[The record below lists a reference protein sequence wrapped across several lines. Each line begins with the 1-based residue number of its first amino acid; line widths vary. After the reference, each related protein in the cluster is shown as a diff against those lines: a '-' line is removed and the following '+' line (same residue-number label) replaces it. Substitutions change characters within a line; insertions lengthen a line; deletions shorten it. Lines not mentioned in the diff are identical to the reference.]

1 MGGSPHYQTDARR
14 QQPSTTLNHPKSRAL
29 TFVQA
34 GEAPEY
40 WAGLC
45 AASAKLWYKWYT
57 VHTTGPKL
65 RLRLLTYPELPYGLP
80 DSARAAHIACAAG
93 SAARTRFGERTAA
106 TRTRSAAAATGW
118 EEKCGECKM
127 GRFPTCR
134 GFSPAVKQKKVQKF
148 GEATCRAATP
158 ALIMRGCI
166 PRRANWP
173 QPTRYPVE
181 QCWGHEWRCQQ
192 RWSYWLAPTEGA
204 LQPPHRGRMPQ
215 PTLSGNPRCRTAR
228 QGASWGPQA

>member
-1 MGGSPHYQTDARR
+1 M
-14 QQPSTTLNHPKSRAL
+14 
-29 TFVQA
+29 
-34 GEAPEY
+34 
-40 WAGLC
+40 
-45 AASAKLWYKWYT
+45 
-57 VHTTGPKL
+57 
-65 RLRLLTYPELPYGLP
+65 
-80 DSARAAHIACAAG
+80 ARAAGNATH
-93 SAARTRFGERTAA
+93 TRFGERIAA
-106 TRTRSAAAATGW
+106 TRTRSAAPAKEHPRHEGPQAGRRR
-118 EEKCGECKM
+118 KVRGSKM

-134 GFSPAVKQKKVQKF
+134 GFSPAVKQKKVQKV
-148 GEATCRAATP
+148 GEATRRAATP

-215 PTLSGNPRCRTAR
+215 PTPSGIPRCRTVR
-228 QGASWGPQA
+228 LGASWGPQA

>member
-1 MGGSPHYQTDARR
+1 MPQPVQLAR
-14 QQPSTTLNHPKSRAL
+14 
-29 TFVQA
+29 
-34 GEAPEY
+34 
-40 WAGLC
+40 
-45 AASAKLWYKWYT
+45 ASASALPRPG
-57 VHTTGPKL
+57 HGPQHLQKSTL
-65 RLRLLTYPELPYGLP
+65 DKRGHRQG
-80 DSARAAHIACAAG
+80 G
-93 SAARTRFGERTAA
+93 
-106 TRTRSAAAATGW
+106 

-127 GRFPTCR
+127 GRLPTCR
-134 GFSPAVKQKKVQKF
+134 GFSPAVTQKKVQKV

-158 ALIMRGCI
+158 ALMMRGCI

-204 LQPPHRGRMPQ
+204 SQPPHRGRMPQ
-215 PTLSGNPRCRTAR
+215 PTPSGNPRRRTAR

>member
-1 MGGSPHYQTDARR
+1 M
-14 QQPSTTLNHPKSRAL
+14 L
-29 TFVQA
+29 A

-57 VHTTGPKL
+57 VQTTGPKL

-80 DSARAAHIACAAG
+80 DSARAAHIACAAA
-93 SAARTRFGERTAA
+93 SATRTRFGERTAA
-106 TRTRSAAAATGW
+106 TRTRSAAPAKEHPRQEGPPAGHRR
-118 EEKCGECKM
+118 KV
-127 GRFPTCR
+127 R
-134 GFSPAVKQKKVQKF
+134 GMQNGQASDLPRLSPAVTQKKVQKV

-158 ALIMRGCI
+158 ALIMRGYI

-173 QPTRYPVE
+173 QPTRYPEE

-215 PTLSGNPRCRTAR
+215 PTPSGNPRRRTAR